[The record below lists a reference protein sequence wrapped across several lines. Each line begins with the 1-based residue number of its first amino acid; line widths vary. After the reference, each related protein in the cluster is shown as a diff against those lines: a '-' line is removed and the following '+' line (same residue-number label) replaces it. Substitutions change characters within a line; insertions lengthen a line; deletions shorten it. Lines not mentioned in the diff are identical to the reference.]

1 MMLSTDVIKRDVGVN
16 INEDGSATVVVWA
29 PQAESIELK
38 LEKSGQRIP
47 LVKTL
52 YGYWRQLTRDI
63 YDGDLYKFVIDGK
76 LELPDPASL
85 CQPEGVHGPSSV
97 FNLKQFGWSDNDWKN
112 ITLGQYIF
120 YEVHTGTFSSDG
132 NFDGIGKRIQHLKEL
147 GINAIEIMPVA
158 QFPGDRNWGYDGV
171 FPFAVQH
178 SYGGAQSLMRLVDLC
193 HSLGIAVVLDVV
205 YNHLGPEGNYLGD
218 YGPYFTGKY
227 KTPWGGAI
235 NFDDEWC
242 DGVRN
247 FFVENALMWF
257 RDFHIDALRLDAVHA
272 IRDFSAVHIL
282 QEIRTK
288 VNELMELTGRVH
300 YLIVELDLNDTRFIK
315 PLVEGGYG
323 MDAQWVD
330 EFHHALRVT
339 AGGDRTGYYSDFHGI
354 EQLAKAYTSAYVY
367 DGQFSEHRKKKFG
380 VKASSLPG
388 DQFVVFSQNHDQVG
402 NRMLGERT
410 SQLVSFEMQK
420 LLAAAVIMSPFLPM
434 LFMGEEWSEANP
446 FQYFVSHSDPVLAD
460 AVRKGRKEEFAAFHL
475 QGEAPDP
482 MSVQTFINSKLNWSL
497 LTKDP
502 HRKIFEFYKR
512 IISLRKTHPA
522 LQIPNRTD
530 LSVRFDETNN
540 TLILHRWYKREEVMI
555 LMNFS
560 RKHQRVIP
568 DTAIKN
574 WRLLVNSADTAWN
587 GPAPANE
594 NANIQPG
601 TPVLIQPESCLI
613 YSSTDV

>member
-1 MMLSTDVIKRDVGVN
+1 MLSTDVIKRNVGIN
-16 INEDGSATVVVWA
+16 INEDGSANVVVWA
-29 PQAESIELK
+29 PQADHIELK
-38 LEKSGQRIP
+38 LEKSDRCIP
-47 LVKTL
+47 LEKAS
-52 YGYWRQLTRDI
+52 YGYWRKVIQDVHE
-63 YDGDLYKFVIDGK
+63 GDLYKFVVDGT

-85 CQPEGVHGPSSV
+85 SQPRGVHGPSSV
-97 FNLKQFGWSDNDWKN
+97 FNLKQFDWSDYDWKN
-112 ITLGQYIF
+112 LTLDQYIF
-120 YEVHTGTFSSDG
+120 YEIHTGTFSSDG
-132 NFDGIGKRIQHLKEL
+132 NFEGIGKRLRHLKEL

-193 HSLGIAVVLDVV
+193 HSLGFAVVLDVV
-205 YNHLGPEGNYLGD
+205 YNHIGPEGNYLGE
-218 YGPYFTGKY
+218 YGPYFTAKY

-282 QEIRTK
+282 EEIRTK
-288 VNELMELTGRVH
+288 VNELMELTGRAH

-315 PLVEGGYG
+315 PPNQGGYG

-380 VKASSLPG
+380 IPATGRPG
-388 DQFVVFSQNHDQVG
+388 EQFIVFSQNHDQVG
-402 NRMLGERT
+402 NRMMGERT
-410 SQLVSFEMQK
+410 SQLMSFEMQK
-420 LLAAAVIMSPFLPM
+420 LLAAAVITSPYLPM
-434 LFMGEEWSEANP
+434 LFMGEEWGETNP
-446 FQYFVSHSDPVLAD
+446 FQYFVSHSDTVLAE

-482 MSVQTFINSKLNWSL
+482 VSEQTFVNSKLNWQL
-497 LTKDP
+497 LTKDA
-502 HRKIFEFYKR
+502 HKKIFEFYKR
-512 IISLRKTHPA
+512 LISLRKTHPV

-530 LSVRFDETNN
+530 LSVRFDESGN
-540 TLILHRWYKREEVMI
+540 TLMLHRWCKPDEVMI

-560 RKHQRVIP
+560 KKHQPVIP
-568 DTAIKN
+568 LAANGN
-574 WRLLVNSADTAWN
+574 WRLLLNSADHAWN
-587 GPAPANE
+587 GPAATNE
-594 NANIQPG
+594 NANIQVEIPI
-601 TPVLIQPESCLI
+601 VIQPESCLI